1 MTVIYI
7 IMKVHTDEGDIKD
20 QSLTRFSQQREE
32 IPLLSLTIHL
42 PPFLLASSCMQTMNI
57 IILITISYL
66 PHWLDS
72 HFKQMYIRMRWEI

>member
-1 MTVIYI
+1 
-7 IMKVHTDEGDIKD
+7 MKVHTDEGGIKD

-57 IILITISYL
+57 IILIKYYIIVISYL

-72 HFKQMYIRMRWEI
+72 HFKQMYIGMRWEI